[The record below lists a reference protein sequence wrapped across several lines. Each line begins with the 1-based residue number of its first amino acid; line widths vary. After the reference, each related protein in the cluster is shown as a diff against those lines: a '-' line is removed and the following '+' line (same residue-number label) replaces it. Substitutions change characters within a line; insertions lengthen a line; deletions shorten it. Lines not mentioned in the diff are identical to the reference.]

1 MRFPRSGAG
10 APLTKVGFMSLGCP
24 KNLVDSEV
32 MLGHLRLR
40 GYQITSVLE
49 EAQVLVVNT
58 CGFID
63 AAKQESIEAIL
74 QAAAMKQQG
83 ACEKLIV
90 AGCLVER
97 YRDEL
102 MAGMPEIDACLGTRD
117 IEQIAEVIGAGAAYQ
132 LDPNPDYLYSE
143 ASPRMLTTPKAS
155 AYLKISEGC
164 DHACAFCVIPQLRG
178 AQRSRTIESVVAEAR
193 NLVAEGV
200 LEISLVG
207 QDTTDYG
214 RDLGDPDALERL
226 VRALGQVAGLR
237 WFRIHYAYPNRLT
250 DGLLHAMAETLNCA
264 RYLDMPLQHA
274 DAKILKAMARGGGRG
289 PFLKLI
295 EKVRRLVPGIALRSN
310 FIVGFPGE
318 DEAAFEEL
326 KAFVKE
332 ARFDHVGV
340 FTYSPEEGTSA
351 FDLGDPI
358 PKRTKEARKRRLLE
372 LQQKIARELNQAKVG
387 QVLDVLVEGAHEE
400 TDLLV
405 KGRHQGQAPD
415 IDGNVLL
422 VDGAPLVNTIQR
434 VRIVKAHAYD
444 LIGEVEEGGLEASAA
459 AYEQAFKSRVRP

>member
-1 MRFPRSGAG
+1 MVRQRQ
-10 APLTKVGFMSLGCP
+10 LKVALVSLGCP

-40 GYQITSVLE
+40 GYQITSVVE

-214 RDLGDPDALERL
+214 RDLGDPDALEQL

-250 DGLLHAMAETLNCA
+250 DGLLHAMAETPNCA

-444 LIGEVEEGGLEASAA
+444 LIGEVEEGGLEASTA
-459 AYEQAFKSRVRP
+459 AYEQAFKSRVRS

>member
-214 RDLGDPDALERL
+214 RDLGDPDALEQL

>member
-214 RDLGDPDALERL
+214 RDLGDPDALEQL

-250 DGLLHAMAETLNCA
+250 DGLLHAMAETPNCA

>member
-1 MRFPRSGAG
+1 
-10 APLTKVGFMSLGCP
+10 MSLGCP

-32 MLGHLRLR
+32 MLGHLRLK
-40 GYQITSVLE
+40 GYQITPRLE

-63 AAKQESIEAIL
+63 AAKRESVEAIL

-102 MAGMPEIDACLGTRD
+102 MAEMPEIDACLGTRD
-117 IEQIAEVIGAGAAYQ
+117 IEQIAEVIGAGAAFE
-132 LDPNPDYLYSE
+132 LNPNPDYLYTE
-143 ASPRMLTTPKAS
+143 ASPRLLTTPKAS

-178 AQRSRTIESVVAEAR
+178 AQRSRSVESVVAEAR
-193 NLVAEGV
+193 NLVAQGV
-200 LEISLVG
+200 LEISLVA

-214 RDLGDPDALERL
+214 RDFGDPDALEKL
-226 VRALGQVAGLR
+226 VRALGRVEGLR

-250 DGLLHAMAETLNCA
+250 DGLLRALAETPNGA
-264 RYLDMPLQHA
+264 KYLDMPLQHA
-274 DAKILKAMARGGGRG
+274 DAGLLKAMARGGSRAS
-289 PFLKLI
+289 FLKLL

-318 DEAAFEEL
+318 DEAAFGEL
-326 KAFVKE
+326 KAFVQE

-340 FTYSPEEGTSA
+340 FTYSPEEGTAA
-351 FDLGDPI
+351 FALGDPV
-358 PKRTKEARKRRLLE
+358 PQRTKEARKRRLLE
-372 LQQKIARELNQAKVG
+372 LQQKIAREKNQAFVG
-387 QVLDVLVEGAHEE
+387 RTIEVLVEGAHEE
-400 TDLLV
+400 TDLIV

-422 VDGAPLVNTIQR
+422 VDGTPRVNTIQH
-434 VRIVKAHAYD
+434 VRIMKAHAYD
-444 LIGEVEEGGLEASAA
+444 LIGEVEAGGLESSTA
-459 AYEQAFKSRVRP
+459 AYEAAVRARSGI

>member
-1 MRFPRSGAG
+1 
-10 APLTKVGFMSLGCP
+10 MSLGCP

-32 MLGHLRLR
+32 MLGHLRLK
-40 GYQITSVLE
+40 GYQITPRLE

-63 AAKQESIEAIL
+63 AAKRESVEAIL

-102 MAGMPEIDACLGTRD
+102 MAEMPEIDACLGTRD
-117 IEQIAEVIGAGAAYQ
+117 IEQIAEVIGAGAAFE
-132 LDPNPDYLYSE
+132 LNPNPDYLYTE
-143 ASPRMLTTPKAS
+143 ASPRLLTTPKAS

-178 AQRSRTIESVVAEAR
+178 AQRSRSVESVVAEAR
-193 NLVAEGV
+193 NLVAQGV
-200 LEISLVG
+200 LEISLVA

-214 RDLGDPDALERL
+214 RDFGDPDALEKL
-226 VRALGQVAGLR
+226 VRALGRVEGLR

-250 DGLLHAMAETLNCA
+250 DGLLRALAETPNGA
-264 RYLDMPLQHA
+264 KYLDMPLQHA
-274 DAKILKAMARGGGRG
+274 DAGLLKAMARGGSRAS
-289 PFLKLI
+289 FLKLL

-318 DEAAFEEL
+318 DEAAFGEL
-326 KAFVKE
+326 KAFVQE

-340 FTYSPEEGTSA
+340 FTYSPEEGTAA
-351 FDLGDPI
+351 FALGDPV
-358 PKRTKEARKRRLLE
+358 PRRTKEARKRRLLE
-372 LQQKIARELNQAKVG
+372 LQQKIAREKNQAFVG
-387 QVLDVLVEGAHEE
+387 RTIEVLVEGAHEE
-400 TDLLV
+400 TDLIV

-422 VDGAPLVNTIQR
+422 VDGTPRVNTIQH

-444 LIGEVEEGGLEASAA
+444 LIGEVEAGGLESSTA
-459 AYEQAFKSRVRP
+459 AYEAAVRARSGI

>member
-387 QVLDVLVEGAHEE
+387 QIIDVLVEGAHEE

>member
-32 MLGHLRLR
+32 MLGHLRLK
-40 GYQITSVLE
+40 GYQITPVLE

-63 AAKQESIEAIL
+63 AAKQESVEAIL

>member
-1 MRFPRSGAG
+1 M
-10 APLTKVGFMSLGCP
+10 TTVGFMSLGCP

-32 MLGHLRLR
+32 MLGHLRLK
-40 GYQITSVLE
+40 GYRITPRLE

-63 AAKQESIEAIL
+63 AAKQESVEAIL

-83 ACEKLIV
+83 ACRKLIV

-102 MAGMPEIDACLGTRD
+102 LAEMPEIDACLGTRD
-117 IEQIAEVIGAGAAYQ
+117 IEHIAEVIGAGAAYE
-132 LDPNPDYLYSE
+132 LDPDPAYLYDE
-143 ASPRMLTTPKAS
+143 ASPRLLTTPRAS

-164 DHACAFCVIPQLRG
+164 DHTCAFCIIPRLRG
-178 AQRSRTIESVVAEAR
+178 AQRSRSVESVVAEAR
-193 NLVAEGV
+193 NLVAQGV
-200 LEISLVG
+200 LEINLVA

-214 RDLGDPDALERL
+214 RDFGDPEALARL
-226 VRALGQVAGLR
+226 VRALGQVEGLR

-250 DGLLHAMAETLNCA
+250 DGLLRAMAETPTCA

-274 DAKILKAMARGGGRG
+274 HAPLLKAMARGGGAAQ
-289 PFLKLI
+289 FLKLLA
-295 EKVRRLVPGIALRSN
+295 KVRRTVPGIALRSN

-318 DEAAFEEL
+318 DEAAFEAL
-326 KAFVKE
+326 KAFVQE

-340 FTYSPEEGTSA
+340 FTYSAEEGTPA
-351 FDLGDPI
+351 WTLGDPI

-372 LQQKIARELNQAKVG
+372 LQQKIAREKNQEKVG

-400 TDLLV
+400 TSLIV
-405 KGRHQGQAPD
+405 KGRHQGQAPE
-415 IDGNVLL
+415 IDGSVLL
-422 VDGAPLVNTIQR
+422 VDGQPQVNTIQR

-444 LIGEVEEGGLEASAA
+444 LIGEVEEGGLEASTA
-459 AYEQAFKSRVRP
+459 AYEAAFRARAKKP

>member
-1 MRFPRSGAG
+1 
-10 APLTKVGFMSLGCP
+10 LTKVGFLSLGCP

-40 GYQITSVLE
+40 GYQITPLLE

-63 AAKQESIEAIL
+63 AAKQESVDAIL

-102 MAGMPEIDACLGTRD
+102 LAGMPEIDACLGTRD
-117 IEQIAEVIGAGAAYQ
+117 IEQIAEVIGAGAVFE
-132 LDPNPDYLYSE
+132 LNPNPDYLYSE
-143 ASPRMLTTPKAS
+143 SSPRYLTTPKAS

-164 DHACAFCVIPQLRG
+164 DHSCAFCVIPRLRG
-178 AQRSRTIESVVAEAR
+178 AQRSRSITSVLAEAR
-193 NLVAEGV
+193 NLVAQGV

-214 RDLGDPDALERL
+214 RDLGDPDSLEKL
-226 VRALGQVAGLR
+226 VRALGRVEGLR

-250 DGLLHAMAETLNCA
+250 EGLLHAMAETANCA

-274 DAKILKAMARGGGRG
+274 DAKILRAMARGGGRAQ
-289 PFLKLI
+289 FLKLLR
-295 EKVRRLVPGIALRSN
+295 KVRHLVPGIAIRSN

-326 KAFVKE
+326 KAFVQE

-340 FTYSPEEGTSA
+340 FTYSAEEGTSA
-351 FDLGDPI
+351 FALGDPVA
-358 PKRTKEARKRRLLE
+358 KRTKESRKRRILE
-372 LQQKIARELNQAKVG
+372 LQQKIAREKNQEKVG
-387 QVLDVLVEGAHEE
+387 QILDVLVEGAHEE
-400 TDLLV
+400 TDLIV

-422 VDGAPLVNTIQR
+422 VDGIPQVNTIQR

-444 LIGEVEEGGLEASAA
+444 LIGEVQEGGLEASTA
-459 AYEQAFKSRVRP
+459 AYEAAFKLSRQVL